1 MPLNLKSYSY
11 SFESSYVISIN
22 HFFSS
27 LYGTSIHMHI
37 PNIIIYI
44 YIYYIKFFVVQIYI
58 LNCIYLD
65 FFIVDISCQV
75 KSC

>member
-1 MPLNLKSYSY
+1 MLYQL
-11 SFESSYVISIN
+11 II
-22 HFFSS
+22 FFSS

-44 YIYYIKFFVVQIYI
+44 YIFIFYIKFFVAQIYI
-58 LNCIYLD
+58 INRIYLD
-65 FFIVDISCQV
+65 FFIVDISCQI